1 MQLGLL
7 ALEHLVL
14 QILNRLLTQG
24 LGPVGLGDLGVEAT
38 DVLLQLA
45 VELQIPLAH
54 VLQLA
59 HHAGQPLAGI
69 LQLIH
74 YDGEKIDGPGGD
86 QQAEEDR
93 THQIDNVHC
102 AAQKQGDPHL
112 DGDGQHY
119 DGGGQEHAEAHQP
132 QLGHQVDVILRPGFD
147 LFHLVV
153 FSPIFAEQNTS
164 TARRTLARCT
174 LNY

>member
-1 MQLGLL
+1 MQLGFF

-14 QILNRLLTQG
+14 QILDRLLAQC
-24 LGPVGLGDLGVEAT
+24 LGPVGFGNLGVEAA

-45 VELQIPLAH
+45 VEFQIPFAH

-59 HHAGQPLAGI
+59 HHAGQSLAGI

-74 YDGEKIDGPGGD
+74 DDGEKIDGPGGH
-86 QQAEEDR
+86 QQAEEDGA
-93 THQIDNVHC
+93 HQVDYVYG
-102 AAQKQGDPHL
+102 AAQKQGYPHL

-119 DGGGQEHAEAHQP
+119 DARRQEHAEAHQT
-132 QLGHQVDVILRPGFD
+132 QLGHQIDVILRPGFD

-164 TARRTLARCT
+164 TARRTLVPSR
-174 LNY
+174 Y